1 MQETSPYWNQGVEF
15 QPVNSLQ
22 GASGH
27 LGFQTSIPW
36 PLPVTVGSMYFGQG
50 ALPDRREVANIPQ
63 GEAPWGEYFAIDNTI
78 PSSFGGVPLID
89 VNNPIYQYS
98 RDKWVYR
105 I

>member
-1 MQETSPYWNQGVEF
+1 MQTTSPYWNQQVEF
-15 QPVNSLQ
+15 EPVKELQ

-27 LGFQTSIPW
+27 LGFRTSIPW
-36 PLPVTVGSMYFGQG
+36 PLPVTVGAMYMGAG
-50 ALPDRREVANIPQ
+50 ALPDRREVGHIPL

-78 PSSFGGVPLID
+78 PSSGGIPLINVKD
-89 VNNPIYQYS
+89 PIYQYS